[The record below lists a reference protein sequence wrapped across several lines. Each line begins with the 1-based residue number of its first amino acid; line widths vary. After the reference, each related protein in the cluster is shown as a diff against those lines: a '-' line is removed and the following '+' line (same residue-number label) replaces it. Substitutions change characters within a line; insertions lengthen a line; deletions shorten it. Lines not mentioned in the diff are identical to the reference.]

1 MYIRLDDMAIFG
13 DVNAN
18 RRYVRMLL
26 GNPPEG
32 EVSDDDIDRA
42 LESACSSVKTDTAR
56 DDWNVSNRQWHDV
69 IYAQNIRA
77 AYNIMQF
84 YASDLIQSKAKLLLE
99 EYYRRIRSVNRGQE
113 DSTPTTFAIATS
125 EYRSRRLREE
135 VRSVERGEEE
145 E

>member
-1 MYIRLDDMAIFG
+1 MNVFG
-13 DVNAN
+13 DINEN
-18 RRYVRMLL
+18 RRYVKMLL

-32 EVSDDDIDRA
+32 EVSNDDIDKA

-56 DDWNVSNRQWHDV
+56 VDWNSNYRQWHDV

-99 EYYRRIRSVNRGQE
+99 EYYRRIRSINRGQE
-113 DSTPTTFAIATS
+113 DSTPTTFAIVTS
-125 EYRSRRLREE
+125 EYKSRRLREE
-135 VRSVERGEEE
+135 YSRVSTDREEE
-145 E
+145 LPD

>member
-1 MYIRLDDMAIFG
+1 MNVFG
-13 DVNAN
+13 DINEN

-32 EVSDDDIDRA
+32 EISNDDIDKA

-56 DDWNVSNRQWHDV
+56 VDWNSNYRQWYEV

-77 AYNIMQF
+77 VYNIIQF

-99 EYYRRIRSVNRGQE
+99 EYYRRIRSINRGQE
-113 DSTPTTFAIATS
+113 DSTPTAFAIVTS

-135 VRSVERGEEE
+135 YSRVSSTDRGEELPD
-145 E
+145 

>member
-1 MYIRLDDMAIFG
+1 MTIFG
-13 DVNAN
+13 DMNEN

-32 EVSDDDIDRA
+32 EVSNDDIDRA
-42 LESACSSVKTDTAR
+42 LESACSSVKTDTTR
-56 DDWNVSNRQWHDV
+56 VDWNSNDRQWHDV

-99 EYYRRIRSVNRGQE
+99 EYYRRIRSINRGQE
-113 DSTPTTFAIATS
+113 DSTPTSFTIVTS
-125 EYRSRRLREE
+125 EYRSRKLREE
-135 VRSVERGEEE
+135 HAGVSSTDREEA
-145 E
+145 